1 MRHSASR
8 ALFAHWN
15 ERRGTRPVPERDDI
29 EPAAIRAALGDIF
42 ILGVD
47 PGEDLRFRVA
57 GSRVCALFGRELKGE
72 GFIALWNAGHQS
84 AMQRLLAIVGEEEIG
99 VVAGGRALTPE
110 GFCCDLELLVLPLR
124 HRGLSGRRMLGALAP
139 LAVPAWLG
147 ASRLEP
153 PALGSL
159 RYLVETI
166 EPTIASSPVASS
178 RRKRPR
184 PNLVVYEG
192 GRS

>member
-15 ERRGTRPVPERDDI
+15 ERRGTRPLPERDDI

-57 GSRVCALFGRELKGE
+57 GTRVCALFGRELKGE

-99 VVAGGRALTPE
+99 V
-110 GFCCDLELLVLPLR
+110 LPADVR
-124 HRGLSGRRMLGALAP
+124 
-139 LAVPAWLG
+139 
-147 ASRLEP
+147 
-153 PALGSL
+153 
-159 RYLVETI
+159 
-166 EPTIASSPVASS
+166 S
-178 RRKRPR
+178 RRKASAAISNCWCCRCGIAVCR
-184 PNLVVYEG
+184 DG
-192 GRS
+192 ACWAR

>member
-15 ERRGTRPVPERDDI
+15 ERRGTRAAPERGDI

-47 PGEDLRFRVA
+47 SAEDLRFRVV
-57 GSRVCALFGRELKGE
+57 GTRVCALFGRELRGE
-72 GFIALWNAGHQS
+72 GFIALWDADHQS
-84 AMQRLLAIVGEEEIG
+84 ALQRLLAVVGEEEIG
-99 VVAGGRALTPE
+99 VVAGGRALTLE
-110 GFCCDLELLVLPLR
+110 GFGCDLELLVLPLR
-124 HRGLSGRRMLGALAP
+124 HHRLSGRRMLGVLAP
-139 LAVPAWLG
+139 LAVPTWLG
-147 ASRLEP
+147 ASRLQP

-159 RYLVETI
+159 RYLVESI
-166 EPTIASSPVASS
+166 EPTRASSPAVPF
-178 RRKRPR
+178 RRPQPR
-184 PNLVVYEG
+184 RNFIVYEG

>member
-8 ALFAHWN
+8 ALLAHWN
-15 ERRGTRPVPERDDI
+15 ERRGTRPLPERGDI

-42 ILGVD
+42 ILAAD

-57 GSRVCALFGRELKGE
+57 GTRVCALFGRELKGE
-72 GFIALWNAGHQS
+72 GFIALWDAGHQ
-84 AMQRLLAIVGEEEIG
+84 AAIQRLLATVGEEEIG
-99 VVAGGRALTPE
+99 VVAGARALTPE
-110 GFCCDLELLVLPLR
+110 GFSCDLELLVLPLR

-139 LAVPAWLG
+139 LTVPTWLG

-153 PALGSL
+153 PALASL
-159 RYLVETI
+159 RYLIETI
-166 EPTIASSPVASS
+166 EPTMASSPAASF
-178 RRKRPR
+178 RREQPR
-184 PNLVVYEG
+184 QNFVVYEG